1 MAADSDPVV
10 PVDPQVARRRLDHLH
25 AEICVAAGRRLSRFA
40 LWMALAESGAR
51 PASLAQEDVIRF
63 CGGALERFLR
73 EREVELPPPRLRR
86 LVRRVA
92 RFDARWPTPE
102 ERLGSLTG

>member
-1 MAADSDPVV
+1 MAADTDPVA

-25 AEICVAAGRRLSRFA
+25 AELCVAAGRRLPRFA

-51 PASLAQEDVIRF
+51 PGSLAHDDVVRF

-73 EREVELPPPRLRR
+73 EREVELPPRRLRR
-86 LVRRVA
+86 LVRRLA
-92 RFDARWPTPE
+92 RFDARRPTPE